1 MATITNVGSI
11 SVQQLSSNNWKLTVT
26 YEANF
31 SKQEVQQ
38 QYNFRDSFAIRED
51 DSVYDDKLP
60 GPHGV
65 GTFKPS
71 AKTVKRTLTTEVK
84 GDLLNTEAGAE
95 EIYVVIYLENVDL
108 NVKFP
113 TQKSKTI
120 SISP

>member
-60 GPHGV
+60 GSHGV

>member
-1 MATITNVGSI
+1 MATITKVGNP
-11 SVQQLSSNNWKLTVT
+11 SVQQLSSNNWKLIVT

-31 SKQEVQQ
+31 SDEEVKE
-38 QYNFRDSFAIRED
+38 QYNFRDSFGIRED

-84 GDLLNTEAGAE
+84 GDVLNTEAGAE
-95 EIYVVIYLENVDL
+95 EIYVVIYLENLDL

-113 TQKSKTI
+113 TKNSDTI

>member
-1 MATITNVGSI
+1 MATITNVGPLSA
-11 SVQQLSSNNWKLTVT
+11 QQLPGNNWKLTVT

-31 SKQEVQQ
+31 SEQEVKE
-38 QYNFRDSFAIRED
+38 QYDFRDSFAIRED

-84 GDLLNTEAGAE
+84 GDVLNTEAGAE
-95 EIYVVIYLENVDL
+95 EIYVVIYLENLDL

-113 TQKSKTI
+113 TKNSNTI

>member
-1 MATITNVGSI
+1 MATITKVGSI

-31 SKQEVQQ
+31 SNQEVQQ

-65 GTFKPS
+65 RTFKPS

-113 TQKSKTI
+113 TQKSNTI
-120 SISP
+120 SICP

>member
-1 MATITNVGSI
+1 MATITKVNPPSA
-11 SVQQLSSNNWKLTVT
+11 QQLPGNNWKLSVT

-31 SKQEVQQ
+31 SDQEVQQ

-51 DSVYDDKLP
+51 DEFNDDKLP